1 MSEKCPQCQNEI
13 PEGSPM
19 GICPRCCLTG
29 IGAES
34 GGEEEI
40 PGIELGEALGRGTFG
55 DVFEGVQLTVGY
67 RRVAVKILRDE
78 AMGGAQR
85 ARFMEEIQLL
95 GMLEHDHIAKMFGS
109 GRTGHGLPYYV
120 MELIEGDSLDQWG
133 EGKSR
138 EEKVDVLC
146 QISSA
151 VGYAHSKGVAHRD
164 LKPGNILVEDDQVK
178 VIDFGIARAFLGPA
192 SWGREGTAMEQRMGT
207 PAYMSPEQLAGSSD
221 VDLRTDVWSLGLL
234 IYELELGHPILE
246 SVVDQAKT
254 WEENGAEVRKF
265 VFPVLGDR
273 ELDWIARK
281 ACALKP
287 EDRYQSGSALL
298 EDLEAKRRGEAVSV
312 GMSYTGYRLRKAM
325 AKNRLAV
332 AIAAAVVF
340 SIVVVAVSGWM
351 MGAKERTARVAI
363 SESLKREEE
372 ANEAKA
378 KEASDVALLAA
389 VRAMDLQ
396 EFEEGRRLL
405 NRAMDLWPESA
416 EAHYARN
423 FLDSTRP
430 LPKLMR
436 EDELDFV
443 ATDLGIDGEGRL
455 IVRSEE
461 GKLFEM
467 TKGGEVSGYSG
478 ELPPSPGAIIDHDL
492 EIRVAKEGV
501 GMMGFRDL
509 STNAPVLAPLI
520 YGTGSEKCV
529 YWKDERVAV
538 AVAGKMLRWWN
549 LENLRRTNEVA
560 NLKERVM
567 WMGFDRTSTDMW
579 MFDEN
584 FEIREWNAEGEVKG
598 YGSIGK
604 TTSKVMANRWL
615 IGEGHTRGLLP
626 GKTGVLGFL
635 QMGIWKLFTPWRK
648 PACLTQP
655 RDRDEFFL
663 GMGRGGIWHQVEG
676 QLYRKLG
683 RFSAGIERMAVDA
696 SASVIVGLLGNG
708 EVEMMRLESKKVT
721 LLNTESPVS
730 GLCILDSGKELL
742 LAHQDGSVGV
752 WDLDQVKL
760 ARTIQVCRGAL
771 QVVPVP
777 GRSEFLAVPAGEV
790 AIRRFSSETGE
801 ELGKSLRHKRGVAF
815 CFFSKSEEILY
826 SIDQGDKGPGT
837 FRVWSTRLGREIAPG
852 LDHPDQILWATVLG
866 GRRIA
871 TSCEDLRLR
880 RWWISEE

>member
-1 MSEKCPQCQNEI
+1 MSEKCPQCHKEI
-13 PEGSPM
+13 PAGSPM
-19 GICPRCCLTG
+19 GLCPRCCLTG

-34 GGEEEI
+34 GGGEEI
-40 PGIELGEALGRGTFG
+40 PGIELGEALGRGSFG

-109 GRTGHGLPYYV
+109 GRTAHGLPYYV
-120 MELIEGDSLDQWG
+120 MELIEGEDLGKWA

-138 EEKVDVLC
+138 EERMDVLC

-164 LKPGNILVEDDQVK
+164 LKPGNILVADDGVK

-192 SWGREGTAMEQRMGT
+192 SWGREGTAIEQRMGT

-246 SVVDQAKT
+246 SVIDQEKT
-254 WEENGAEVRKF
+254 WEENGAEVKKF

-298 EDLEAKRRGEAVSV
+298 EDLEAKRKGEAVSV

-332 AIAAAVVF
+332 AIAAAVAF
-340 SIVVVAVSGWM
+340 SILVVAVSGWL
-351 MGAKERTARVAI
+351 MGAKERTARMAI

-405 NRAMDLWPESA
+405 NQAMELWPESA
-416 EAHYARN
+416 EARYALN

-430 LPKLMR
+430 LPRLMR

-443 ATDLGIDGEGRL
+443 ATDLGVDGEGRL
-455 IVRSEE
+455 IVQSEK
-461 GKLFEM
+461 GRLFEVNE
-467 TKGGEVSGYSG
+467 GGEVSDYSG
-478 ELPPSPGAIIDHDL
+478 ELPKSPEEIVDEDL
-492 EIRVAKEGV
+492 EVRIVKEGV

-509 STNAPVLAPLI
+509 STNVPVSAPLI
-520 YGTGSEKCV
+520 FGTGSEKCV
-529 YWKDERVAV
+529 YWADEKVAV
-538 AVAGKMLRWWN
+538 AAAGNGLRWWN
-549 LENLRRTNEVA
+549 LEGLRRTNEVTS
-560 NLKERVM
+560 LKEKVM

-579 MFDEN
+579 MLDED
-584 FEIREWNAEGEVKG
+584 FEIREWNAGGEVKG
-598 YGSIGK
+598 YGSVGK
-604 TTSKVMANRWL
+604 STSKVVANRWM

-635 QMGIWKLFTPWRK
+635 QMGVWRFFTPWRK
-648 PACLTQP
+648 PTCLTQP

-663 GMGRGGIWHQVEG
+663 GMKSGGVWHQVEG
-676 QLYRKLG
+676 KLYQKLG
-683 RFSAGIERMAVDA
+683 RFSAEVERLSIDA
-696 SASVIVGLLGNG
+696 AASVVVGLLRDGRV
-708 EVEMMRLESKKVT
+708 EVMNLESKKV
-721 LLNTESPVS
+721 SPVATKGAVN
-730 GLCILDSGKELL
+730 GLCLLDGGVELI
-742 LAHQDGSVGV
+742 LAHEDGTVEV
-752 WDLDQVKL
+752 WDLDQGQLV
-760 ARTIQVCRGAL
+760 RTISVCRGAL
-771 QVVPVP
+771 HVVPVP
-777 GRSEFLAVPAGEV
+777 GRREFLAIPTGEV
-790 AIRRFSSETGE
+790 TIRRFSSVTGE
-801 ELGKSLRHKRGVAF
+801 EIGKSLRHKRGVAY
-815 CFFSKSEEILY
+815 CFFSKSKEILY
-826 SIDQGDKGPGT
+826 SIDQGKSGPGT
-837 FRVWSTRLGREIAPG
+837 FRVWSIRLGREIAPG
-852 LDHPDQILWATVLG
+852 LEHPDQILWATVLG